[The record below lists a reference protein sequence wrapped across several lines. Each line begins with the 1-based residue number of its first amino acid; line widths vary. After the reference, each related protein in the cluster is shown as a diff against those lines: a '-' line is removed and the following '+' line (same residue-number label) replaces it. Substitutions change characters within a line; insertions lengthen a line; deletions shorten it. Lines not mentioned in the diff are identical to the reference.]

1 MERYELTFPQ
11 KNIWLVENFYDSKLI
26 NIISGSLVIK
36 KDFDISKAEQTVN
49 KFVEI
54 NEGMRLRICVEN
66 SIPKQYVS
74 SFAPFEADKTNVE
87 GKTEQEIDKIKQE
100 YISTGFN
107 VIEKPLFSYLL
118 IDRGQ
123 GVGEIFLKA
132 HHLICDAWSIS
143 KMCTELCN
151 IYEAILAG
159 QEVSMQNPSY
169 TDFIKAEQEYLNSE
183 RYSKD
188 SEFWREYLK
197 GMKDAVGLKD
207 IVVSGDTAAKRYTL
221 KLDDEFQGLI
231 DEYCKQNR
239 FSPYVLFLTAL
250 AIYMERVKEKPDF
263 AIGTPVLNRS
273 NFKEKNMMG
282 MFVST
287 MPVRFNIDEQ
297 DAFFDAC
304 KKMATDSMML
314 FRHQKYPYSKISEEY
329 KQANDVSDNMYKI
342 MLSYQNA
349 RSELVDATK
358 YEVRWRFSGNIQN
371 ELEIHI
377 ADLNDSGNLD
387 IHFDYITSLYEDI
400 EIEYLAQ
407 RIFTIIKDGIINNK
421 KIEVIDIMPEQEKNK
436 ILGEFNDT
444 AIPYPKDKTVID
456 LFEEQVKLNPNKIAL
471 TLDKEQLTYLELNKK
486 ANYLT
491 NILVKKGIK
500 ENDVVGII
508 IDKSFELLIS
518 IIAVLKVGAYYL
530 PIETNYSHDR
540 KEYLIDDASV
550 KLVIQDNLEKF
561 DVDTIHI
568 NELEFKDLNLEF
580 DRSSSY
586 GVENP
591 VCILYTSGTTGNPKG
606 AVIIN
611 KNITKLVK
619 NPDYME
625 LRESDI
631 ILQAAS
637 TSFDVSLFEFWG
649 TLLNGGT
656 CALIKKSNLLDFE
669 YLNSYMKERKITV
682 AWITAALFNQIIDG
696 KIEVFSGLR
705 TVLSGGDIMSL
716 KHVNKLREICPN
728 LEIINCYGP
737 TECVTFTNTF
747 KVTNVMD
754 KRIPLGRAISNTYGY
769 VIDSKFRLLP
779 LYTEGEYIIGGD
791 SVALEYINKEELTR
805 EKFVQ
810 DEITHK
816 GRMYKTGDVVR
827 MLEGGYIDFV
837 GRRDNQVKIRGYRIE
852 LDEVKL
858 KIQSHKDVEDIA
870 VFIYEDK
877 AKNKKIAAFF
887 VAKREISINE
897 MKAYLKERLV
907 SYMVPSYIHQIDKL
921 PLNQNGKVNTKELVN
936 VINEYESSDVLEN
949 MPEYEGMSKVFY
961 EIFKDVLNND
971 KIYPEDNFFEIGGD
985 SLSAIKV
992 ISEAMNHDINITF
1005 ADLYKYPSISDLT
1018 NMIVKNKSKVSISEN
1033 LKDMDFEHIH
1043 RLLKKNNLA
1052 NKKQLQTRTL
1062 GNVLLTG
1069 STGFLGAH
1077 ILAYLLDN
1085 TDITVYCLVRRIR
1098 DKIPEERL
1106 KERVNFFF
1114 GTKYNEL
1121 FNTRIITIDGDI
1133 VLENLATDNK
1143 DLKLLKNNVDTIINS
1158 AAYVKHYGDI
1168 ELFKKINY
1176 HAVKNVANFAMNNN
1190 KRLIHISTL
1199 SVSGNILEV
1208 GQLDQVDIVRGTIF
1222 NENNLY
1228 IGQNL
1233 DNVYAYTKFLGE
1245 KVVYEYIL
1253 KGLDAK
1259 VIRMGNLTSRTVDG
1273 KFQPNVEENAFA
1285 NRLKTIISLGVV
1297 PNNLLDFNVEF
1308 TPIDLAAKAICM
1320 LAVTNREYNTYHLF
1334 NHNHI
1339 VMSKLDKILSKLGC
1353 KLKHITKK
1361 QMTELIEFYSNQDNG
1376 YEMVKGIIQD
1386 LNRNKELDYA
1396 PNTIIKSGFT
1406 IDVLEALGFK
1416 WPEIEEEY
1424 ITKYIDY
1431 LRKID
1436 FLRGDN
1442 K

>member
-1 MERYELTFPQ
+1 MEKYELTFPQ
-11 KNIWLVENFYDSKLI
+11 KNIWLVEKFYESKLI

-36 KDFDISKAEQTVN
+36 QDFDIKKAEQTVN
-49 KFVEI
+49 KFVEL
-54 NEGMRLRICVEN
+54 NEGMRLRITVEE
-66 SIPKQYVS
+66 SIPKQYV
-74 SFAPFEADKTNVE
+74 APFVTFKADKINAE
-87 GKTEQEIDKIKQE
+87 DKAEEEIEQIKQE
-100 YISTGFN
+100 YISTPID
-107 VIEKPLFSYLL
+107 VIDSPLFSYLL

-123 GVGEIFLKA
+123 GVGEIFLKS
-132 HHLICDAWSIS
+132 HHLICDAWSVS
-143 KMCTELCN
+143 KMATQLAY
-151 IYEAILAG
+151 IYEAILNN
-159 QEVSMQNPSY
+159 EDFNDVKPSY
-169 TDFIKAEQEYLNSE
+169 IDFINAEHEYVNSDK
-183 RYSKD
+183 YIKD
-188 SEFWREYLK
+188 SGFWKEYLK
-197 GMKDAVGLKD
+197 GMIDVVGLKD
-207 IVVSGDTAAKRYTL
+207 LIVANDTNAKRYTL
-221 KLDDEFQGLI
+221 KLEDEFQSLI
-231 DEYCKQNR
+231 DTYCKENR
-239 FSPYVLFLTAL
+239 MSPYVLFLTAL
-250 AIYMERVKEKPDF
+250 AIYLERVKEKTDF
-263 AIGTPVLNRS
+263 AVGTPVLNRS
-273 NFKEKNMMG
+273 NFKEKNMIG

-287 MPVRFNIDEQ
+287 MPVRFKIDEQ
-297 DAFFDAC
+297 ETFYDLC
-304 KKMATDSMML
+304 KRTATESMSL

-329 KQANDVSDNMYKI
+329 KEANGISENMYKI

-349 RSELVDATK
+349 RSEFPDSDK
-358 YEVRWRFSGNIQN
+358 YGVYWRFSGHIQN

-387 IHFDYITSLYEDI
+387 IHLDYVTALYDEV
-400 EIEYLAQ
+400 EIKYLAQ
-407 RIFTIIKDGIINNK
+407 RLFAIIKDGIINNK
-421 KIEVIDIMPEQEKNK
+421 KIADIEIMPSEEKEK
-436 ILGEFNDT
+436 IIGAFNDT
-444 AIPYPKDKTVID
+444 AREYPKEKTVID
-456 LFEEQVKLNPNKIAL
+456 LFEEQVNINPNKVAL
-471 TLDKEQLTYLELNKK
+471 TLEDKELTYAELNDK
-486 ANYLT
+486 ANYLV
-491 NILVKKGIK
+491 NILLDKEIK
-500 ENDVVGII
+500 EQDVVGII

-530 PIETNYSHDR
+530 PIETNYAHDR
-540 KEYLIDDASV
+540 KDYLIHDANA
-550 KLVIQDNLEKF
+550 KLIIQDNLEKF
-561 DVDTIHI
+561 DVDSIYI
-568 NELEFKDLNLEF
+568 NDIVFEKIEFKNN
-580 DRSSSY
+580 RSKTYTNNS
-586 GVENP
+586 P
-591 VCILYTSGTTGNPKG
+591 ACILYTSGTTGNPKG

-611 KNITKLVK
+611 KNIVKLVK

-625 LRESDI
+625 LKSSDT

-656 CALIKKSNLLDFE
+656 CALIKKSNLLDFD
-669 YLNSYMKERKITV
+669 YLNNYMKQRNVTV
-682 AWITAALFNQIIDG
+682 AWITAALFNQIIDA
-696 KIEVFSGLR
+696 KIEVFANLR
-705 TVLSGGDIMSL
+705 TVLSGGDVMSL
-716 KHVNKLREICPN
+716 KHVNKLRQTY
-728 LEIINCYGP
+728 LDLDIINCYGP

-747 KVTNVMD
+747 KVDKDMD
-754 KRIPLGRAISNTYGY
+754 KKVPLGRAISNTYGY

-791 SVALEYINKEELTR
+791 SVALKYINKEDLTR

-810 DEITHK
+810 DEITNK
-816 GRMYKTGDVVR
+816 GVMYKTGDVVR
-827 MLEGGYIDFV
+827 MLEGGYIDFI

-852 LDEVKL
+852 LDAVKL
-858 KIQSHKDVEDIA
+858 KIQSHKDVEDVA

-877 AKNKKIAAFF
+877 AKNKKMAAFF
-887 VAKREISINE
+887 VAKREISTNE

-907 SYMVPSYIHQIDKL
+907 SYMVPSYIHQMDKL
-921 PLNQNGKVNTKELVN
+921 PLNQNGKVNTKELVEYIKQTEN
-936 VINEYESSDVLEN
+936 SFNEEKI
-949 MPEYEGMSKVFY
+949 PEYEGISKVFY
-961 EIFKDVLNND
+961 EIFKDVLDND
-971 KIYPEDNFFEIGGD
+971 QIYPEDNFFEIGGD

-992 ISEAMNHDINITF
+992 ISEAMNHNINITF

-1018 NMIVKNKSKVSISEN
+1018 NMLVKNKSKVSISEN
-1033 LKDMDFEHIH
+1033 LKDIDFESIH
-1043 RLLKKNNLA
+1043 ELLKKNSLA
-1052 NKKQLQTRTL
+1052 NHKQVQTKDL

-1085 TDITVYCLVRRIR
+1085 TDVNVYCLVRKIR

-1106 KERVNFFF
+1106 KERINFFF
-1114 GTKYNEL
+1114 GNKYNES
-1121 FNTRIITIDGDI
+1121 FGKRIITIDGDI
-1133 VLENLATDNK
+1133 VLESFTTNSK
-1143 DLKLLKNNVDTIINS
+1143 DIELLKNNVDTIINS

-1176 HAVKNVANFAMNNN
+1176 HAVKNVADFAMENN

-1208 GQLDQVDIVRGTIF
+1208 GQIDQVDIAKGTIF

-1285 NRLKTIISLGVV
+1285 NRLKTIINLGVV

-1308 TPIDLAAKAICM
+1308 TPIDLAAKAICL
-1320 LAVTNREYNTYHLF
+1320 LATTSKEFNTYHLF

-1339 VMSKLDKILSKLGC
+1339 VMSKLDKILSKLGY

-1376 YEMVKGIIQD
+1376 YEMVQGIIQD
-1386 LNRNKELDYA
+1386 LNRDKELDYT
-1396 PNTIIKSGFT
+1396 PNTIIKSDFT
-1406 IDVLEALGFK
+1406 IDVLKKLGFE
-1416 WPEIEEEY
+1416 WPEIDEEY

-1431 LRKID
+1431 LKKID